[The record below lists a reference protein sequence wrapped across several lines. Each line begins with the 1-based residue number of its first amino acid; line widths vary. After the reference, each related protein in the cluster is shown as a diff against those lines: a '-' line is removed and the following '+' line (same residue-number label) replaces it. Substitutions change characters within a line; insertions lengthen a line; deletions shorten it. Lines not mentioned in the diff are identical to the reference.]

1 MPESAE
7 SPEAPQTVRRW
18 TKREFIALALIVVV
32 AGLIRIVNL
41 GDPPAQV
48 FDEVYYATDSCDYL
62 GIERSLCDLSE
73 NQDYSFTE
81 VHPPLGKWLI
91 AVGIK
96 AAGYDSFGWRLVPVI
111 AGTLTVGLLFAVARK
126 LFRSLI
132 PAVIASLLLAFDFL
146 HFVQSRIAML
156 DIFVPMF
163 GLAGLLFLLKD
174 RDRLLQDGAV
184 PRGLILG
191 RPWRAAAGLMGGAAT
206 AVKWSGGFFLV
217 LLILLTVVWEV
228 SARRSESG
236 RSFGGALGQT
246 ILKEGPAI
254 VLWLVILP
262 VVVYFVTYVG
272 RLDGAVLAS
281 PWTDGSWWNNWWDH
295 HAYMFGFHKDLEAT
309 HGYQSP
315 SWSWMLLKRP
325 VSYFFCAGANCDP
338 AAEEGIYQEIFAAGS
353 PFVWWPSILALLFV
367 AVAWAKRRNFRGPE
381 GFIFAG
387 FLLTYG
393 PWLLPFS
400 DRSAIF
406 IFYLLP
412 TLPFMFLAIAY
423 VLQKIGQSWEAKAAI
438 GLFMAG
444 TIGVFGFYYPLL
456 AKTSLPEPEWR
467 TRIWIFDNC
476 DKPPGEV
483 TTETVTVTEGDQT
496 LITTSESTDNSDNPP
511 TGWCWI

>member
-1 MPESAE
+1 
-7 SPEAPQTVRRW
+7 
-18 TKREFIALALIVVV
+18 LIVVV

-41 GDPPAQV
+41 ADPPGQV
-48 FDEVYYATDSCDYL
+48 FDEVYYATDSCDYI
-62 GIERSLCDLSE
+62 GIDRTLCDLSE
-73 NQDYSFTE
+73 DAGYSFTE

-91 AVGIK
+91 GTGIK

-111 AGTLTVGLLFAVARK
+111 GGTITVGLLFAIGRK

-132 PAVIASLLLAFDFL
+132 PAAIASLLLAFDFL

-174 RDRLLQDGAV
+174 RDRLLKDGPSA
-184 PRGLILG
+184 GWLAG
-191 RPWRAAAGLMGGAAT
+191 RPWRAAAGVMGGAAT

-217 LLILLTVVWEV
+217 LMILLAIAWEV
-228 SARRSESG
+228 SARRSG
-236 RSFGGALGQT
+236 PDHRSFGSALGHTFMRESPT
-246 ILKEGPAI
+246 IL
-254 VLWLVILP
+254 LWLVVLP
-262 VVVYFVTYVG
+262 VLTYLVTYVG
-272 RLDGAVLAS
+272 RLDGSVLAL

-295 HAYMFGFHKDLEAT
+295 HGYMLGFHKDLEAT
-309 HGYQSP
+309 HSYQSP

-325 VSYFFCAGANCDP
+325 VSYFFCSGSSCDP
-338 AAEEGIYQEIFAAGS
+338 VAEEGIYREIFAAGS
-353 PFVWWPSILALLFV
+353 PFVWWPSIPALIFV
-367 AVAWAKRRNFRGPE
+367 AVAWVRRRDFRRPE
-381 GFIFAG
+381 GFILAG

-423 VLQKIGQSWEAKAAI
+423 TLSKIGDSWEAKAAI
-438 GLFMAG
+438 GLFMMG
-444 TIGVFGFYYPLL
+444 TLGVFGFYYPLL
-456 AKTSLPEPEWR
+456 AKTSIPEPEWR

-483 TTETVTVTEGDQT
+483 VTNTVTVTEGDQT
-496 LITTSESTDNSDNPP
+496 ITSASESSDNSDDPP